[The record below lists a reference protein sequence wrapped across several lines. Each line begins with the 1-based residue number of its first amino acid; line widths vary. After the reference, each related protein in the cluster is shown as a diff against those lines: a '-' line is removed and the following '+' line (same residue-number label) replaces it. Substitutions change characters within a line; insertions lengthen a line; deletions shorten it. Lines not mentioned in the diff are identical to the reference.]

1 MKVIVESL
9 ELALERKKQIDE
21 REEPFWLLKE
31 HGIEQMLQ
39 AWQANAEAMAKVVFI
54 QRWARKRLQLKR
66 LTGDDLASIEVDAA
80 ISMQQKLNMND

>member
-1 MKVIVESL
+1 
-9 ELALERKKQIDE
+9 
-21 REEPFWLLKE
+21 
-31 HGIEQMLQ
+31 MLQ
-39 AWQANAEAMAKVVFI
+39 SWQANAKAMAKVVFI